1 METNAIEDIMQLA
14 AQIIS
19 LKTIVLDQYSIILC
33 TRVDNCGWY
42 IWTTTTQLQSSC
54 NDCKWNPSTISI
66 AASAID
72 STTKSQDIH
81 ANNQKIGLVED
92 MCTIKSIILQNA
104 NDMYDNLMISF
115 YRYICAI

>member
-81 ANNQKIGLVED
+81 ADNQKIGLVEKI
-92 MCTIKSIILQNA
+92 CVPLRVLQNA
-104 NDMYDNLMISF
+104 NDMYDNLMISS